1 MTKADIILSSQAVFT
16 GLGDHPYPA
25 SIAVKGNKIVAVGD
39 STEIQPFIGAHTKS
53 FDFGD
58 QLITAGFHDAH
69 LHLLSGS
76 LHNNFSVH
84 LHAARSQEEA
94 VMMVKDFAEK
104 NPIDEWIIG
113 SGWDSNNWENN
124 DFPHRSAL
132 DQVVKDRP
140 VFLFHA
146 EFHYAWVNSK
156 ALEVANITS
165 QTENPP
171 YGIIEKDRMGQPTGI
186 LIEKAISLVS
196 EKAMAL
202 SEEKLEELLTAFLQ
216 HAAKLG
222 VTSVNDLYPSLNTGF
237 DLFKK
242 FDDEGKLTAR
252 IHLYPA
258 LNDELER
265 AKKFRDRYQSEK
277 LKFTG
282 LKQFIDGVVT
292 GHTAYMLDP
301 YVDRPDT
308 KGETVF
314 SLEQLTKWVL
324 EADKEGFQIRFH
336 AIGDGAVH
344 SGLNMF
350 AEAQKQNG
358 KRDSRH
364 ALEHIEII
372 HPDDIKRLKDLG
384 VIASLQPSHLA
395 LMPRTSHTT
404 RVDERKYPYLYPGG
418 SLKKAG
424 AKVAFGTDFPVASLN
439 PMKEIYHAVTRMDHT
454 GESTWN
460 EQESFTVAD
469 ALKAYT
475 QGSAY
480 SVFREHELGTLE
492 EGKFA
497 DIIIMNQNIFQAPPD
512 EILNT
517 SVVATMVDGKFV
529 YSNSENHHLLTVE

>member
-16 GLGDHPYPA
+16 GIGDDPFPA
-25 SIAVKGNKIVAVGD
+25 SIAVKDNKILAVGD
-39 STEIQPFIGAHTKS
+39 STEIQPFIGANTKLL
-53 FDFGD
+53 DFGD

-76 LHNNFSVH
+76 LNHDFSVN

-104 NPIDEWIIG
+104 NPTDKWIIG
-113 SGWDSNNWENN
+113 SGWDSTKWENN
-124 DFPHRSAL
+124 KFPHRSAL
-132 DQVVKDRP
+132 DKVVGDRP
-140 VFLFHA
+140 VFLYHA

-156 ALEVANITS
+156 ALEIANVTS
-165 QTENPP
+165 ETQNPP
-171 YGIIEKDRMGQPTGI
+171 YGIIEKDGMGKPTGI

-196 EKAMAL
+196 DKAMDL
-202 SEEKLEELLTAFLQ
+202 TEKKQEELLSSFLQ

-222 VTSVNDLYPSLNTGF
+222 ITSVNDLYPSLNNGF
-237 DLFKK
+237 DVFKK
-242 FDDEGKLTAR
+242 FDDEEKLTAR

-258 LNDELER
+258 LNGEIEKAKELR
-265 AKKFRDRYQSEK
+265 NRYQSEK

-292 GHTAYMLDP
+292 GYTAYMLDP
-301 YVDRPDT
+301 YVDKPDT
-308 KGETVF
+308 KGEMAFT
-314 SLEQLTKWVL
+314 LEQMTEWVL

-336 AIGDGAVH
+336 AIGDGAVRI
-344 SGLNMF
+344 GLDMF
-350 AEAQKQNG
+350 EEAQKENG
-358 KRDSRH
+358 ERDSRH

-372 HPDDIKRLKDLG
+372 DPDDIKRFKDLG
-384 VIASLQPSHLA
+384 VIASVQPSHLA
-395 LMPRTSHTT
+395 LMPITSHTT
-404 RVDERKYPYLYPGG
+404 RVAEKKYPYIYPGK
-418 SLKKAG
+418 SLKNAG
-424 AKVAFGTDFPVASLN
+424 ADLAFGTDFPVAPLD

-475 QGSAY
+475 KGSAY
-480 SVFREHELGTLE
+480 SVFREHEIGTLE

-497 DIIIMNQNIFQAPPD
+497 DIIILDKNIFQTPPD
-512 EILNT
+512 EIPNT
-517 SVVATMVDGKFV
+517 RVVATMVDGKFV
-529 YSNSENHHLLTVE
+529 YSNSENHQLLTI

>member
-16 GLGDHPYPA
+16 GLGDHPFPA

-39 STEIQPFIGAHTKS
+39 SNEMQPFIGANTKLL
-53 FDFGD
+53 DFGD

-76 LHNNFSVH
+76 LNNFSVN
-84 LHAARSQEEA
+84 LQSARSQEEA

-104 NPIDEWIIG
+104 NPTDKWIIG
-113 SGWDSNNWENN
+113 SGWDSTKWENN
-124 DFPHRSAL
+124 NFPHRSAL
-132 DQVVKDRP
+132 DKVVGDRP
-140 VFLFHA
+140 VFLYHA

-156 ALEVANITS
+156 ALEIANINS
-165 QTENPP
+165 QTQNPP
-171 YGIIEKDRMGQPTGI
+171 YGIIEKDEMGKPTGI
-186 LIEKAISLVS
+186 LIEKAISLVLDKARELT
-196 EKAMAL
+196 EK
-202 SEEKLEELLTAFLQ
+202 KQEELLASFLQ

-222 VTSVNDLYPSLNTGF
+222 ITSVNDLYPSLNNGF
-237 DLFKK
+237 DVFKK

-258 LNDELER
+258 LNGEIEI
-265 AKKFRDRYQSEK
+265 AKKLRNSYQSEK

-301 YVDRPDT
+301 YVDKPDT
-308 KGETVF
+308 KGEMVF
-314 SLEQLTKWVL
+314 SLEQMTKWVL

-344 SGLNMF
+344 IGLDMF
-350 AEAQKQNG
+350 EEARKENG
-358 KRDSRH
+358 ERDSRH

-372 HPDDIKRLKDLG
+372 HPGDIKRFKDLG
-384 VIASLQPSHLA
+384 VIASVQPSHLA
-395 LMPRTSHTT
+395 LMPITSHTT
-404 RVDERKYPYLYPGG
+404 RVDEKKHPYIYPGE

-424 AKVAFGTDFPVASLN
+424 ADVAFGTDFPVASLD
-439 PMKEIYHAVTRMDHT
+439 PMIQIYHAVTRMDHT
-454 GESTWN
+454 GERTWN

-480 SVFREHELGTLE
+480 SVFREQELGTLE

-497 DIIIMNQNIFQAPPD
+497 DIIIMNKNIFQTPPD

-517 SVVATMVDGKFV
+517 RVVATMVDGKFV
-529 YSNSENHHLLTVE
+529 YSNSESHHLLTI

>member
-16 GLGDHPYPA
+16 GLGDHPSPA

-39 STEIQPFIGAHTKS
+39 SNEMQPFIGSDTKKL
-53 FDFGD
+53 DFGD

-76 LHNNFSVH
+76 LTNDFSVN
-84 LHAARSQEEA
+84 LQSARSEEEA
-94 VMMVKDFAEK
+94 VMMVKEFAEK
-104 NPIDEWIIG
+104 NPADEWIIG
-113 SGWDSNNWENN
+113 NGWDSNNWENHQ
-124 DFPHRSAL
+124 FPHRSTL
-132 DQVVKDRP
+132 DNVVKDRP
-140 VFLFHA
+140 VFLYHA

-156 ALEVANITS
+156 ALEVANIHS
-165 QTENPP
+165 QTKNPP
-171 YGIIEKDRMGQPTGI
+171 YGIIEKDTMGEPTGI

-196 EKAMAL
+196 DKAMAFPR
-202 SEEKLEELLTAFLQ
+202 EKQEELLASFLQ

-222 VTSVNDLYPSLNTGF
+222 VTSVNDLYPSLNEGF

-242 FDDEGKLTAR
+242 FDDEEKLTAR

-258 LNDELER
+258 LNGEMER
-265 AKKFRDRYQSEK
+265 AKTLRDSYQSEK

-314 SLEQLTKWVL
+314 SVEQLTEWVL

-344 SGLNMF
+344 IGLDMF
-350 AEAQKQNG
+350 EEARKENG
-358 KRDSRH
+358 ERDSRH

-372 HPDDIKRLKDLG
+372 HPGDIKRFKDLG
-384 VIASLQPSHLA
+384 VIASVQPSHLA
-395 LMPRTSHTT
+395 LMPITSHTT
-404 RVDERKYPYLYPGG
+404 RVDEKKYPYIYPGE

-424 AKVAFGTDFPVASLN
+424 ADVAFGTDFPVASLD
-439 PMKEIYHAVTRMDHT
+439 PMKQIYHAVTRMDHT
-454 GESTWN
+454 GEHAWN

-497 DIIIMNQNIFQAPPD
+497 DIIILNKNIFQTPPD
-512 EILNT
+512 EIPNT
-517 SVVATMVDGKFV
+517 RVVATMVDGKFV
-529 YSNSENHHLLTVE
+529 YSHSESPHLLTI